1 MKRKVDLM
9 SGFYHKW
16 SSLEKLDICYSENH
30 KIGKYET
37 RFFRAKKEKQQKKEK
52 MRKALHLFGRAFRET
67 GQALDRFGLKYAE
80 QDIYKETFSRHR
92 PVMNLFDK
100 VKSLFL
106 YVFHCLS
113 DYFHCLDSKS
123 RCERICCT

>member
-1 MKRKVDLM
+1 
-9 SGFYHKW
+9 
-16 SSLEKLDICYSENH
+16 
-30 KIGKYET
+30 
-37 RFFRAKKEKQQKKEK
+37 

-100 VKSLFL
+100 VKLRWLNVLYCFSDFL
-106 YVFHCLS
+106 NH
-113 DYFHCLDSKS
+113 LDTKS
-123 RCERICCT
+123 RC